1 MSRSACCPIHRSLK
15 PTSESA
21 TPNSARRSVR
31 RSAFGAR
38 TVPRG
43 QGRTP
48 KSERPTPRG
57 AHRRSR
63 KGGRPRPEGGD
74 DVIAMHEDAGG
85 MALPITP
92 LTPSPSPTE
101 TPLLAVCNVATGY
114 GDSQVLWDVSLE
126 VLPGELVALV
136 GANGAGKTTLLATIS
151 RLLPAWSGSI
161 TLAGQDITRA
171 KAERIVGLG
180 IAHVPQGR
188 RLFAGLTIE
197 ANLRLGAY
205 TRRAGSKQ
213 AIADDLERVYT
224 FLPKLRER
232 RKQLAGSLSG
242 GEQQMCAIAR
252 GLMARPDVLLIDE
265 LSLGLAPNIADDIL
279 RALDTIHRQEH
290 LSILLVEQ
298 DVQLALERADRAYVL
313 ENGRIVLSGRAA
325 DLLTSEQVRAAYLG
339 ELY

>member
-1 MSRSACCPIHRSLK
+1 
-15 PTSESA
+15 
-21 TPNSARRSVR
+21 
-31 RSAFGAR
+31 
-38 TVPRG
+38 
-43 QGRTP
+43 
-48 KSERPTPRG
+48 
-57 AHRRSR
+57 
-63 KGGRPRPEGGD
+63 
-74 DVIAMHEDAGG
+74 
-85 MALPITP
+85 MALPLSP
-92 LTPSPSPTE
+92 VNPSPPPTE
-101 TPLLAVCNVATGY
+101 TPVLAVCNLATGY

-126 VLPGELVALV
+126 VLRGEVVALV

-151 RLLPAWSGSI
+151 RLLPAWSGRI
-161 TLAGQDITRA
+161 TFAGQEITQTRA
-171 KAERIVGLG
+171 ERTVRLG

-242 GEQQMCAIAR
+242 GEQQMCAIGR

-279 RALDTIHRQEH
+279 GALDTIHGQEH

-313 ENGRIVLSGRAA
+313 ETGRIVLSGRAA
-325 DLLTSEQVRAAYLG
+325 DLLKSEQVRAAYLG
-339 ELY
+339 EL

>member
-1 MSRSACCPIHRSLK
+1 ML
-15 PTSESA
+15 E
-21 TPNSARRSVR
+21 VR
-31 RSAFGAR
+31 GI
-38 TVPRG
+38 
-43 QGRTP
+43 
-48 KSERPTPRG
+48 
-57 AHRRSR
+57 
-63 KGGRPRPEGGD
+63 
-74 DVIAMHEDAGG
+74 DV
-85 MALPITP
+85 
-92 LTPSPSPTE
+92 
-101 TPLLAVCNVATGY
+101 GY
-114 GDSQVLWDVSLE
+114 GRVQVLWDVSLE
-126 VLPGELVALV
+126 VLRGEVVALV

-171 KAERIVGLG
+171 KVERTARLG

-205 TRRAGSKQ
+205 TQRAGSKQ

-252 GLMARPDVLLIDE
+252 GLMARPEVLLIDE

-279 RALDTIHRQEH
+279 GALDTIHRQEH

-313 ENGRIVLSGRAA
+313 ENGRIVLSGQAA
-325 DLLTSEQVRAAYLG
+325 DLLNSEQVRAAYLG

>member
-1 MSRSACCPIHRSLK
+1 M
-15 PTSESA
+15 
-21 TPNSARRSVR
+21 
-31 RSAFGAR
+31 
-38 TVPRG
+38 
-43 QGRTP
+43 
-48 KSERPTPRG
+48 
-57 AHRRSR
+57 
-63 KGGRPRPEGGD
+63 
-74 DVIAMHEDAGG
+74 
-85 MALPITP
+85 
-92 LTPSPSPTE
+92 
-101 TPLLAVCNVATGY
+101 
-114 GDSQVLWDVSLE
+114 
-126 VLPGELVALV
+126 VALV

-151 RLLPAWSGSI
+151 RLLPAWSGRI
-161 TLAGQDITRA
+161 MFAGQDITRA
-171 KAERIVGLG
+171 KAERTVRLG

-224 FLPKLRER
+224 LLPKLRER
-232 RKQLAGSLSG
+232 RTQLAGSLSG

-252 GLMARPDVLLIDE
+252 GLMARPEILLIDE

-279 RALDTIHRQEH
+279 GALDTIHCQEH
-290 LSILLVEQ
+290 VSILLVEQ

-339 ELY
+339 EL

>member
-1 MSRSACCPIHRSLK
+1 
-15 PTSESA
+15 
-21 TPNSARRSVR
+21 
-31 RSAFGAR
+31 
-38 TVPRG
+38 
-43 QGRTP
+43 
-48 KSERPTPRG
+48 
-57 AHRRSR
+57 
-63 KGGRPRPEGGD
+63 
-74 DVIAMHEDAGG
+74 
-85 MALPITP
+85 MALPVAP
-92 LTPSPSPTE
+92 LTPSPSPTQM
-101 TPLLAVCNVATGY
+101 PLLAARNVATGY

-126 VLPGELVALV
+126 VLPGEVVALV

-161 TLAGQDITRA
+161 TFAGQEITRA
-171 KAERIVGLG
+171 KAERIVRLG

-205 TRRAGSKQ
+205 TRRAGSRQ
-213 AIADDLERVYT
+213 AVADDLERVYT

-242 GEQQMCAIAR
+242 GEQQMCAIGR

-279 RALDTIHRQEH
+279 GALDTIHRQEQ
-290 LSILLVEQ
+290 LSVLLVEQ
-298 DVQLALERADRAYVL
+298 DVHLALERADRAYVL

-325 DLLTSEQVRAAYLG
+325 DLLKSEQVRAAYLG
-339 ELY
+339 EL

>member
-1 MSRSACCPIHRSLK
+1 VS
-15 PTSESA
+15 
-21 TPNSARRSVR
+21 
-31 RSAFGAR
+31 
-38 TVPRG
+38 
-43 QGRTP
+43 
-48 KSERPTPRG
+48 
-57 AHRRSR
+57 
-63 KGGRPRPEGGD
+63 
-74 DVIAMHEDAGG
+74 
-85 MALPITP
+85 
-92 LTPSPSPTE
+92 
-101 TPLLAVCNVATGY
+101 TGY

-126 VLPGELVALV
+126 VLPGEMVALV

-151 RLLPAWSGSI
+151 RLLPAWSGRI
-161 TLAGQDITRA
+161 MFAGQEITRA
-171 KAERIVGLG
+171 RAERTVRLG

-224 FLPKLRER
+224 LLPKLRER
-232 RKQLAGSLSG
+232 RTQLAGSLSG

-252 GLMARPDVLLIDE
+252 GLMARPEILLIDE

-279 RALDTIHRQEH
+279 GALDTIHCQEH
-290 LSILLVEQ
+290 VSILLVEQ

-339 ELY
+339 EL